1 MRLLYWNLI
10 SRIHFMPPFPPIVL
24 YSLTLAVKVKYPLIF
39 AGMLIEGPIVMVA
52 CGFFLRFGVFD
63 LLPLFLVLLAGD
75 LVADIGWYYVGYYFA
90 EPLVNKHGKFLGV
103 TPEVFEKVKT
113 VMLKYQTA
121 ILLGSKITIG
131 FGLALATVI
140 TAGAIKIPIK
150 KYLIV
155 NLIGESILVAILLY
169 VGFFFGQL
177 YTSIAD
183 SFKVVFTIAGI
194 VFISLVVFG
203 FSRYMRQK
211 TFNI

>member
-1 MRLLYWNLI
+1 MG
-10 SRIHFMPPFPPIVL
+10 PFPPIVL
-24 YSLTLAVKVKYPLIF
+24 YSLGLAAKVKYPLIF
-39 AGMLIEGPIVMVA
+39 TGMLIEGPIIMVA

-63 LLPLFLVLLAGD
+63 LIPLFLVLLAGD
-75 LVADIGWYYVGYYFA
+75 LVADIGWYYIGYYFA
-90 EPLVNKHGKFLGV
+90 EPLIHKHGKFLGV
-103 TPEVFEKVKT
+103 TPEVFEKVKG
-113 VMLKYQTA
+113 VMTKYQTA
-121 ILLGSKITIG
+121 ILLGSKVTIG

-140 TAGAIKIPIK
+140 TAGAIKIPMR

-155 NLIGESILVAILLY
+155 NLIGEAILVIALLSLGY
-169 VGFFFGQL
+169 FFGQL

-194 VFISLVVFG
+194 VFLSLVVFG